1 MLAFAEEA
9 VKQVCKPKHVFAFSI
24 GAVKKVLASL
34 EMCLHLLKELLKM
47 CWRAW
52 KSVGIPKR
60 SCEKNVGKL
69 RKVLALLKE
78 LVKNGL
84 ASLEMCWHSLKSCL

>member
-1 MLAFAEEA
+1 
-9 VKQVCKPKHVFAFSI
+9 
-24 GAVKKVLASL
+24 
-34 EMCLHLLKELLKM
+34 M

>member
-47 CWRAW
+47 CLEKCWHSQ
-52 KSVGIPKR
+52 K

-78 LVKNGL
+78 LVKKGWQ
-84 ASLEMCWHSLKSCL
+84 A

>member
-47 CWRAW
+47 CL
-52 KSVGIPKR
+52 
-60 SCEKNVGKL
+60 EKCWQSQ
-69 RKVLALLKE
+69 KE
-78 LVKNGL
+78 L
-84 ASLEMCWHSLKSCL
+84 

>member
-34 EMCLHLLKELLKM
+34 EMCLHLSKELLKM

-52 KSVGIPKR
+52 KSVSIPKR

-69 RKVLALLKE
+69 RKVLAFAE
-78 LVKNGL
+78 RAVKKRL
-84 ASLEMCWHSLKSCL
+84 ASLEKCVGIR